1 MEVIEYITTKE
12 AASILGKTIRTII
25 GLCQS
30 GKLQGAIQEGRNWK
44 IPEPS
49 VLTYMTVNPSKKSK
63 KKITLPLAVGNT
75 SYTEIAND
83 CYYVDKTLLIRDL
96 LDHHSQVTLFTRP
109 HRFGKTLAINMLK
122 TFFEKTEEDT
132 SRYFYPESVNLT
144 SKYMELL
151 I

>member
-63 KKITLPLAVGNT
+63 KKNNPTTCCRQHIL
-75 SYTEIAND
+75 
-83 CYYVDKTLLIRDL
+83 
-96 LDHHSQVTLFTRP
+96 H
-109 HRFGKTLAINMLK
+109 
-122 TFFEKTEEDT
+122 
-132 SRYFYPESVNLT
+132 
-144 SKYMELL
+144 
-151 I
+151 